1 MRLLKNAKIAVLL
14 PLIIVASACDD
25 LVLEP
30 HSAVSNDAYFK
41 QIGDYEA
48 AIIGVYD
55 QISIADYYGRS
66 LYLMAD
72 IMGEDVKQ
80 NGSANRYQEFAD
92 FEGQIVTGHGFEQ
105 ELWAEGYEGINMLNM
120 IIQAEFDGP
129 TSVQADYQQI
139 MGEVYALRGLIYFD
153 LVRMYGQHYT
163 FTSGGAHPGV
173 PIVLE
178 PDVTLLPARNTVG
191 EVYTQAISDL
201 TRGISMMS
209 QTRGGSFMMTASA
222 AQAVLSRIYL
232 YMEDWANVVTMSN
245 SVISSGR
252 YALVEGQAYVDQ
264 FKAGGSSEAIFEIQ
278 NTDTDGNNALGS
290 MYRATGYGDYLP
302 AKDLLDLI
310 DPADVR
316 MQMFQIDPGLA
327 GIYASYR
334 VMKWPSSTS
343 TETFLSSGCPR
354 ST

>member
-1 MRLLKNAKIAVLL
+1 
-14 PLIIVASACDD
+14 
-25 LVLEP
+25 
-30 HSAVSNDAYFK
+30 
-41 QIGDYEA
+41 
-48 AIIGVYD
+48 
-55 QISIADYYGRS
+55 
-66 LYLMAD
+66 
-72 IMGEDVKQ
+72 
-80 NGSANRYQEFAD
+80 
-92 FEGQIVTGHGFEQ
+92 
-105 ELWAEGYEGINMLNM
+105 M

-343 TETFLSSGCPR
+343 TDNIPVIRLSEVYLNRAEAHARSGNTAGAQADLNMIRQRGLSSAPAVVATGQALLDAIALERRIELGYEGHRIHDLMRYKMDINRVDVTGDVAFMGYPCQFCILPIPQYE
-354 ST
+354 TDANPNMTQNAGY